1 MIYLKTDEEIELMR
15 AANQLVGKTLGELA
29 KHIVPGVN
37 TLQLDKIAEEFIRDN
52 GAVPAF
58 LGYGGFPNS
67 ICASVNEQV
76 VHGIP
81 SSKTILKEGDIIS
94 VDCGTVLNGFVGD
107 SAYTFCV
114 GEVDPKVKA
123 LLKAT
128 KESLYLGIQHAIEG
142 KRLGDISHA
151 VQSYC
156 ESKGYSVVREL
167 VGHGIGRKMHEEP
180 EVPNYGRP
188 GCGPLLRSG
197 MCICIEPMINM
208 GSKNVAFEKDGWTV
222 RTKDRKCSAHF
233 EHCIAKALSN
243 AMFRVE
249 LENGHEITAHIS
261 GKMRMH
267 YIKILPGDKVRVEMS
282 PYDLSKGRIA
292 FRYK

>member
-1 MIYLKTDEEIELMR
+1 MR
-15 AANQLVGKTLGELA
+15 AANQLVSMTLGELA
-29 KHIVPGVN
+29 KHIAPGVT

-67 ICASVNEQV
+67 ICASVNEHV

-81 SSKTILKEGDIIS
+81 SSKVILKEGDIIS
-94 VDCGTVLNGFVGD
+94 VDCGTILNGFVGD

-114 GEVDPKVKA
+114 GEVTPEVKK
-123 LLKAT
+123 LLKTT
-128 KESLYLGIQHAIEG
+128 KESLYFGIQHAAEG
-142 KRLGDISHA
+142 KRVGDISHA

-156 ESKGYSVVREL
+156 ESKNYSVVREL
-167 VGHGIGRKMHEEP
+167 VGHGCGRKMHEEP

-208 GSKNVAFEKDGWTV
+208 GSKNVVFEKDGWTV

-233 EHCIAKALSN
+233 EHCIAIRPDGPQILSSFKFLEEVLGNN
-243 AMFRVE
+243 A
-249 LENGHEITAHIS
+249 I
-261 GKMRMH
+261 
-267 YIKILPGDKVRVEMS
+267 
-282 PYDLSKGRIA
+282 
-292 FRYK
+292 